1 MTRLG
6 RRRGGSVAPVAP
18 PPRATRAVDADP
30 GDHAGRR
37 RTTPR
42 RLHPLVLGTVAAI
55 VALVAALG
63 AAALFSSLSAPP
75 SAPAP
80 EVELRFSGDD
90 REPEPLVGRD
100 TSGEALPDDAFS
112 MLSGG
117 MGSFADYRGRPL
129 VVNFFASWCAPC
141 VAEMP
146 DFEAVH
152 QEMGE
157 QVAFLGI
164 NLRDQVDD
172 AKRLVGTTGITYDVG
187 RDPSGDL
194 ATALGVV
201 NMPSTFFVGAD
212 GRVVDVHPGALTAD
226 DLRSRVRKL
235 LE

>member
-1 MTRLG
+1 MA
-6 RRRGGSVAPVAP
+6 SP
-18 PPRATRAVDADP
+18 PHATPPVDADAD
-30 GDHAGRR
+30 DHRPRR
-37 RTTPR
+37 RTEPHRATGPR
-42 RLHPLVLGTVAAI
+42 RRHPLMVGTVAAI

-63 AAALFSSLSAPP
+63 AAALFSSLSGPP
-75 SAPAP
+75 SGPAP

-90 REPEPLVGRD
+90 RDTEPLVGRL
-100 TSGEALPDDAFS
+100 TTGQALPEGSFS

-129 VVNFFASWCAPC
+129 VINFFASWCAPC

-152 QEMGE
+152 QELGE

-172 AKRLVGTTGITYDVG
+172 ATRLVETTGVTYDVG

-201 NMPSTFFVGAD
+201 NMPSTLFVSAD
-212 GRVVDVHPGALTAD
+212 GQVVDAHPGALTAG
-226 DLRSRVRKL
+226 DLRARVRKL

>member
-1 MTRLG
+1 M
-6 RRRGGSVAPVAP
+6 AP
-18 PPRATRAVDADP
+18 PPHATPAVDAED
-30 GDHAGRR
+30 GDHDARPS
-37 RTTPR
+37 TVPPR
-42 RLHPLVLGTVAAI
+42 AHPLVLGTVAAI
-55 VALVAALG
+55 VALVAAVGTAVLLSV
-63 AAALFSSLSAPP
+63 LFAPP
-75 SAPAP
+75 PEPTP
-80 EVELRFSGDD
+80 EVELRFSGEDAD
-90 REPEPLVGRD
+90 PEPLVGRD
-100 TSGEALPDDAFS
+100 TSGETLPDDRFS

-152 QEMGE
+152 QELGG

-172 AKRLVGTTGITYDVG
+172 ASRLVDTTGITYDVG
-187 RDPSGDL
+187 RDPTGDL

-201 NMPSTFFVGAD
+201 NMPSTFFVSAD
-212 GRVVDVHPGALTAD
+212 GRVVEAHPGALSAD
-226 DLRSRVRKL
+226 DLRARIQKL